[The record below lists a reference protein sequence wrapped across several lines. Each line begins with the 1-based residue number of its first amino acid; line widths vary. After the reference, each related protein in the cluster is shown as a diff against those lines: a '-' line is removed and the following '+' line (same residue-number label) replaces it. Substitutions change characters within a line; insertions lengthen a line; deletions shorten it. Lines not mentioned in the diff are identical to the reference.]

1 MEDKNENIKVAIAAE
16 KDNIDAMICP
26 TAGRTPY
33 FLLFEDKKLVKVIK
47 NPFAKGSGGAGFSV
61 AHMLAKENVGL
72 VVAGKFG
79 SNMIP
84 VLEEKGI
91 KYKEIP
97 NKTIKQA
104 FEVL

>member
-1 MEDKNENIKVAIAAE
+1 MENNNLNIIAIASE
-16 KDNIDAMICP
+16 KNNIESVVCS

-33 FLLFEDKKLVKVIK
+33 FLLFENKNLIKVIK

-61 AHMLAKENVGL
+61 AHMLAKEKVNL
-72 VVAGKFG
+72 VIAGKFG

-97 NKTIKQA
+97 NKTISQA
-104 FEVL
+104 LEGL